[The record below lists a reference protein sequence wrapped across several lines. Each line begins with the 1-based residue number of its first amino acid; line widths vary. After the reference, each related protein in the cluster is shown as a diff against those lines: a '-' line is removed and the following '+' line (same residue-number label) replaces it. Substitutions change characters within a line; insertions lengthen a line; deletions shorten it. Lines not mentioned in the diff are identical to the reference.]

1 MNINIKLPVELE
13 ERIAAEANERLSEVI
28 EDILK
33 NDEELDALIKKT
45 IQGQV
50 KAEALRCLQSTD
62 LRSKMAQKVY
72 PIIYETLGLVK
83 KVDVGFWDKDGNY
96 ISDYQT
102 EVEGEWKNG

>member
-13 ERIAAEANERLSEVI
+13 ERIAAEANKRLSEVI
-28 EDILK
+28 DDILN
-33 NDEELDALIKKT
+33 NDEEVDALIKKT

-50 KAEALRCLQSTD
+50 KSVALSFLQGND

-72 PIIYETLGLVK
+72 PIIYETLGLEK
-83 KVDVGFWDKDGNY
+83 NKENY
-96 ISDYQT
+96 LK